1 MKTLALALSLFA
13 SSTYAGTCAGPAF
26 GPGGCPDSS
35 APTGPAD
42 LCLPDGCTRVSYSW
56 SGDFAVA
63 QSALPNGYPVA
74 GMIGPCLNP
83 DRSQCP
89 DIFNQAFAAMRVNAL
104 QANRAQRY

>member
-1 MKTLALALSLFA
+1 MKSLVLALSLFA
-13 SSTYAGTCAGPAF
+13 SSAYAGTCAGPAF
-26 GPGGCPDSS
+26 PCADPPPTQ
-35 APTGPAD
+35 PTGPAD
-42 LCLPDGCTRVSYSW
+42 LCLPDGCTLVSYSW

-74 GMIGPCLNP
+74 GIIGPCLNP